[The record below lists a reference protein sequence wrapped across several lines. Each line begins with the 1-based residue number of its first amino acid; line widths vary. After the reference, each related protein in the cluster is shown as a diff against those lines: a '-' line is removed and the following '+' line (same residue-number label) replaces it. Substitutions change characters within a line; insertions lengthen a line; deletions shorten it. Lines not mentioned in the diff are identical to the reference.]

1 MALIDLL
8 HNQFVDHTLI
18 GSVLPGE
25 AVQSGGVFAYK
36 SDTEV
41 TLKTGKVI
49 KTTISPAEIVAAISA
64 AGTQDATP
72 AAGSMSEDLA
82 NVVIELNML
91 VKELTKLNSHVH
103 FISECIQRQTMG
115 GNYGG

>member
-8 HNQFVDHTLI
+8 QNRFVDHTLI

-49 KTTISPAEIVAAISA
+49 KTSLLPTEITAAISA
-64 AGTQDATP
+64 ARTQDAVP
-72 AAGSMSEDLA
+72 VAGSSSEELT
-82 NVVIELNML
+82 NIVIELNTL

-115 GNYGG
+115 GN